1 MSQTPQDPQP
11 LEQTADRK
19 QYHAPEF
26 RDYGTVQDLT
36 QTSPSG
42 GLRDNVVGAPA
53 YITGGVNGGAPNN
66 GPTIYAP

>member
-11 LEQTADRK
+11 LEQTVDRK

-36 QTSPSG
+36 RTSETSTNTSDSVADGVSG
-42 GLRDNVVGAPA
+42 YVTN
-53 YITGGVNGGAPNN
+53 GV
-66 GPTIYAP
+66 T